1 MLPSGNMSAPPL
13 TVTCRRIDLLF
24 APEAAV
30 RLQPHPGSTWRGAF
44 GHALKRI
51 VCAMRLRPCE
61 GCPLAEVCVYPTF
74 FGRETEQDSARPY
87 ILAPDPLPRSG
98 QLAAGEP
105 CGLRLTL
112 LPAAA
117 PVSAYVLRA
126 LEQAAAEGLTSL
138 RVAFRCLAIRD
149 ADTGEPLDTI
159 SLVPPPRLH
168 APPPPPSAVRLRFVS
183 PLRLRLQGDLLTGRT
198 LRPAHLVAAAL
209 RRLRLLGVAIPPDAA
224 AAARAE
230 AAELSFSASR
240 LGWLETTRFSSRQA
254 TTMRLGGIVGEATVS
269 LRRAPHLWPLLWAAS
284 LLHLGKAAAMGFGR
298 IELDAA

>member
-1 MLPSGNMSAPPL
+1 MEMSAPPL
-13 TVTCRRIDLLF
+13 TVSCRRIDLVL

-30 RLQPHPGSTWRGAF
+30 RLQPHPGSAWRGAF

-51 VCAMRLRPCE
+51 VCVMRLRPCD
-61 GCPLAEVCVYPTF
+61 GCPLAEVCVYPAF

-87 ILAPDPLPRSG
+87 ILAPDPLPQSG

-112 LPAAA
+112 LPAAGT
-117 PVSAYVLRA
+117 VSAYVLRA
-126 LEQAAAEGLTSL
+126 LEQAAAEGLTSR
-138 RVAFRCLAIRD
+138 RVPFRCLAIRD
-149 ADTGEPLDTI
+149 ADTGESLDTT
-159 SLVPPPRLH
+159 SALPPPRTH
-168 APPPPPSAVRLRFVS
+168 APPPPPVAVRLRFVS

-198 LRPAHLVAAAL
+198 LRPAHLAAAAL
-209 RRLRLLGVAIPPDAA
+209 RRLRLLGVAVSTELA

-230 AAELSFSASR
+230 AAELPFSASR
-240 LGWLETTRFSSRQA
+240 LGWLETTRFSSRQG
-254 TTMRLGGIVGEATVS
+254 TRMQLGGIVGEATVD
-269 LRRAPHLWPLLWAAS
+269 LRRALHLWPLLWAAS